1 MKTILAGSI
10 IICGIYLC
18 MVENI
23 VKNSFY
29 KEITEKLLLF
39 LIILCSIFNL
49 VLIKLDIGSYNI
61 EIGIL
66 TILLL
71 TYLYTFYIM
80 YKKRF
85 IKKSVDKKI
94 IIMLICLSLIN
105 IYILIEPMLINM
117 YSAESYSLYLF
128 TYFNVELILIFFLVL
143 RKFNYKNKTIISVVT
158 VFSIMNATLGLL
170 QFITGRVLINFKD
183 SSQQITE
190 LYVGTR
196 VSGFV
201 IGDNGGG
208 NLGAILFPLLLY
220 KYNKDKNILNF
231 SLILADILFVIFTF
245 TRIAYLAI
253 GVEVIIFMLFSGK
266 SHIKGIIKNI
276 AITIGALGVGIYVYL
291 NYYNEIIY
299 IFFLQRGETQYD
311 RFTQFTIA
319 IKTFFS
325 TPIFGTGHGQYNDYA
340 MSKLGL
346 FDDLVIHSQF
356 LNMIVEE
363 GIIIFILFVIFNVC
377 LIYMLMK
384 KYSEKMERLFI
395 IMLFIGNLICVNFN
409 PNQTY
414 EIVIY
419 IYYFI
424 LFGLLF
430 AKDEITHDYLLE

>member
-80 YKKRF
+80 YKKRL
-85 IKKSVDKKI
+85 IKKSVDKKN

-143 RKFNYKNKTIISVVT
+143 RKFNYKNKTIISVVS

-190 LYVGTR
+190 LYVGIR

-253 GVEVIIFMLFSGK
+253 FVEVIIFILFSGE
-266 SHIKGIIKNI
+266 SDIKGIIKNI
-276 AITIGALGVGIYVYL
+276 ATTIGALGVGIYVYL
-291 NYYNEIIY
+291 NYYTEIIY

-325 TPIFGTGHGQYNDYA
+325 TPFFGTGHGQYNDYA

-346 FDDLVIHSQF
+346 SDDLVIHSQF

-363 GIIIFILFVIFNVC
+363 GIIIFILFVIFNIC
-377 LIYMLMK
+377 LIYMLIK
-384 KYSEKMERLFI
+384 KYSGKMERLFI

>member
-10 IICGIYLC
+10 IIFGIYLC

-29 KEITEKLLLF
+29 KEITEKLLLL
-39 LIILCSIFNL
+39 LIVLCSIFNL
-49 VLIKLDIGSYNI
+49 VLIKLDIGSYSI

-71 TYLYTFYIM
+71 TCLYVFYIM
-80 YKKRF
+80 YKKVF

-105 IYILIEPMLINM
+105 IYILFEPMFLNI
-117 YSAESYSLYLF
+117 YSAEGYSLYLF

-143 RKFNYKNKTIISVVT
+143 RKVSYKNKTIISVVS
-158 VFSIMNATLGLL
+158 VFSIMNAILGLL

-190 LYVGTR
+190 LYVGIR

-208 NLGAILFPLLLY
+208 NLGAILFPVLLY
-220 KYNKDKNILNF
+220 KYKKEKNIINF

-253 GVEVIIFMLFSGK
+253 CVEVIIFILFSGK
-266 SHIKGIIKNI
+266 SYIKGIIKNI
-276 AITIGALGVGIYVYL
+276 ATTIGALGVGIYIYL

-299 IFFLQRGETQYD
+299 IFFLQRGDTQYA

-325 TPIFGTGHGQYNDYA
+325 TPILGTGHGQYNDYA

-346 FDDLVIHSQF
+346 FDELVIHSQF

-363 GIIIFILFVIFNVC
+363 GIIIFVLFVIFNIC
-377 LIYMLMK
+377 LIYILMK
-384 KYSEKMERLFI
+384 KYEKMERLLI